1 MLLFNPNKQN
11 LDEVVFENRNK
22 AYGAYALRKAYAS
35 RVNKSLLFTL
45 LPFVFLLA
53 VTISQHPIKN
63 LGDFFPDTPKAPN
76 QPKSSGG
83 GYVDLSSGFDFEL
96 ENVEFEIVPDKR
108 IAQKKVKKEEV
119 KKVVAQ
125 VIQSIGSTGQAT
137 ASMGGS
143 IGLPGLPGIG
153 TGGGL
158 PTLGGN
164 EGAEIFDPNNVGVMA
179 EYPGGIQAMYEYIGK
194 HLVYPSLA
202 RENAKEG
209 KVVLSFVIDAK
220 GKVSMSE
227 VERGIGFGCDEEALR
242 VINKMPNWTPASQNG
257 KPVAVRLLLPVVFR
271 LQ

>member
-11 LDEVVFENRNK
+11 LDEVVFEKRNK
-22 AYGAYALRKAYAS
+22 SYGAYALRKAYAS

-45 LPFVFLLA
+45 LPFVILLA
-53 VTISQHPIKN
+53 VTISQHPLDKF
-63 LGDFFPDTPKAPN
+63 GDIFPDAPKVPN
-76 QPKSSGG
+76 KPAISGG
-83 GYVDLSSGFDFEL
+83 GYVELSSGFDFEL

-108 IAQKKVKKEEV
+108 IAKKRV

-125 VIQSIGSTGQAT
+125 VIQSMGNTGHAT
-137 ASMGGS
+137 ANMGGNM
-143 IGLPGLPGIG
+143 GLPGLPGIG

-158 PTLGGN
+158 PTIGGEETGDIYN
-164 EGAEIFDPNNVGVMA
+164 PNTVGVMA

-209 KVVLSFVIDAK
+209 KVVLSFVIDAE

-242 VINKMPNWTPASQNG
+242 VINKMPNWTPATQNG